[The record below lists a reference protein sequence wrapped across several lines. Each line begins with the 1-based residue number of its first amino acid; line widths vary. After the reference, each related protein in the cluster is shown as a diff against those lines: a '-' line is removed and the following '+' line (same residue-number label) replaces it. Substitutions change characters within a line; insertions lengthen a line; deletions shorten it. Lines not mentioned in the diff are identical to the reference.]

1 MAERKEL
8 ISRARRLRRQATDAE
23 RLLWYRL
30 RRGQLGVKFR
40 RQAPIG
46 PYVDFVC
53 FQRRLVIELDGGQHR
68 PPAKRA
74 YDARRSWWLQTQGFR
89 VLRFWDS
96 EVLTD
101 IEGVLNRIL
110 QELWRV

>member
-1 MAERKEL
+1 MAGRKEL
-8 ISRARRLRRQATDAE
+8 ISRAGQLRRQATDAE

-30 RRGQLGVKFR
+30 RGGQLGVKFR

-46 PYVDFVC
+46 PYIVDFVC
-53 FQRRLVIELDGGQHR
+53 FQRRLVIELDGEQHR
-68 PPAKRA
+68 LPAKRA
-74 YDARRSWWLQTQGFR
+74 YDAQRTRWLQAQGFR

-101 IEGVLNRIL
+101 IEGVLSRIL
-110 QELWRV
+110 KELR